1 MRNYTVDV
9 LPETTGKPARYKVL
23 ASTPTDARVIAFAL
37 DGGFALGDT
46 VIDEGKIELVKM
58 YTKVVRYS

>member
-1 MRNYTVDV
+1 MKNYTVDV
-9 LPETTGKPARYKVL
+9 LPETKGKPVRYKIL

-46 VIDEGKIELVKM
+46 VIDEGQIKLVKM
-58 YTKVVRYS
+58 YTKVIRYS

>member
-1 MRNYTVDV
+1 MKNYTIDV
-9 LPETTGKPARYKVL
+9 LPETKGKPVRYRIL

-46 VIDEGKIELVKM
+46 IIDEGKIELVKC
-58 YTKVVRYS
+58 YTKVVKYS